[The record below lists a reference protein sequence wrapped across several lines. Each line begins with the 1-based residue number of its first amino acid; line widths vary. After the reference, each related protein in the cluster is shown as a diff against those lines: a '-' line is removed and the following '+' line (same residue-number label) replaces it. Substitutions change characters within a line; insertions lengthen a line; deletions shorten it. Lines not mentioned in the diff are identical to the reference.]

1 MVLKSS
7 YVFCKMKG
15 EENMQIYTYKECLPY
30 LNQNKVMEEGE
41 TYQVRNQ
48 KHDKI
53 FKEILD
59 NKREGV
65 KLLNKYLDLK
75 IEEKDIEK
83 YTRKFVLP
91 ELENRES
98 DVIYKLKNE
107 QIFFLIEHQTK
118 VDYSMPFR
126 MLEYIVEIMRS
137 AVSREKMQ
145 NKSEKLPIVVPIVIY
160 TGKENWNV
168 PRLLQERQAYYGKT
182 NLEFKYNLV
191 DGSKISKEELMKE
204 NSILSKAIL
213 LEKLDNPEEILEIL
227 KDVTTKDLDSD
238 EKYFINLILKYL
250 FPEKLSKDETKEI
263 LENLKGKEDD
273 TMFIDILRKYF
284 DDKEKEAVRTAVE
297 ETAKDTTKATT
308 YKLIKEMLRK
318 NIDEKTVIEV
328 TKISKQ
334 ELKEIKAAM

>member
-1 MVLKSS
+1 
-7 YVFCKMKG
+7 
-15 EENMQIYTYKECLPY
+15 MQIYTYKECLPC

-59 NKREGV
+59 NKKEGV

-145 NKSEKLPIVVPIVIY
+145 NKNEKLPIVVPIVIY
-160 TGKENWNV
+160 TGKENWKV
-168 PRLLQERQAYYGKT
+168 PRLLQERQSYYGKT

-213 LEKLDNPEEILEIL
+213 LEKLDNPEEILQIL

-284 DDKEKEAVRTAVE
+284 DDKEKAAVKAAVE
-297 ETAKDTTKATT
+297 EKIKDTAKATT
-308 YKLIKEMLRK
+308 YELIKEMLRK

-328 TKISKQ
+328 TKISNQ
-334 ELKEIKAAM
+334 ELKEIKSAM

>member
-1 MVLKSS
+1 
-7 YVFCKMKG
+7 
-15 EENMQIYTYKECLPY
+15 MQIYTYKECLPY

-41 TYQVRNQ
+41 IYQARNQ

-59 NKREGV
+59 YKKEGV
-65 KLLNKYLDLK
+65 KLLNKYLDLE

-160 TGKENWNV
+160 TGKENWKV
-168 PRLLQERQAYYGKT
+168 PRLLQERQAYYSKT

-191 DGSKISKEELMKE
+191 DGSKISKKELMKE

-227 KDVTTKDLDSD
+227 KEITTKNLDSD
-238 EKYFINLILKYL
+238 ERYFINLILKYL
-250 FPEKLSKDETKEI
+250 LPEKLSKHETKEI
-263 LENLKGKEDD
+263 LENLKGEEDD

-284 DDKEKEAVRTAVE
+284 DDKEKAAVQTAVNE
-297 ETAKDTTKATT
+297 GLKEVV
-308 YKLIKEMLRK
+308 KEMLRK

-328 TKISKQ
+328 TKITNQ
-334 ELKEIKAAM
+334 ELKEIKSAMY